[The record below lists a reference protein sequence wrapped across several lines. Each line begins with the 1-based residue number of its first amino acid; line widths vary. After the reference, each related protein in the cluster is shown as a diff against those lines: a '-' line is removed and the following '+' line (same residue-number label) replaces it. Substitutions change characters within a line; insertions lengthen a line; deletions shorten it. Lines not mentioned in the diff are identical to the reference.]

1 MHLSI
6 FEALMLLCFGISWPF
21 SLWKSWKTRQNG
33 SKSLVFLVL
42 VFVGYLAGITNK
54 ILNHPDWVLGLYILN
69 ALLVAADLILF
80 FRNRTLAKRPR

>member
-21 SLWKSWKTRQNG
+21 SLWKSWKSRQNG
-33 SKSLVFLVL
+33 SKSLIFLVL

-54 ILNHPDWVLGLYILN
+54 ILNHPDWVLALYVLN
-69 ALLVAADLILF
+69 AVLVAADLILF
-80 FRNRTLAKRPR
+80 FRNRALAKRSS

>member
-21 SLWKSWKTRQNG
+21 SLWKSWKSRQNG

-54 ILNHPDWVLGLYILN
+54 ILNHPDWVLTLYILN
-69 ALLVAADLILF
+69 ALMVAADLILF
-80 FRNRTLAKRPR
+80 FRNRALAKSLH